1 MTANLSPTIWISCW
15 PSMPEEMIRQA
26 VLVTIAVMALLSIDA
41 RSDVPDAD
49 RHEVLRLLDYLR
61 NSGCAMERNGK
72 IYESEDAYSHVRRK
86 YEYFRDEILT
96 SEDFIEYSA
105 SKSTMSGKYYR
116 VFCKDEPAVLTRDWL
131 LEELRNYRERP
142 HD

>member
-1 MTANLSPTIWISCW
+1 MTENPSRTIWISCW
-15 PSMPEEMIRQA
+15 PGMPEKMIRQA

-49 RHEVLRLLDYLR
+49 RHEVLHLLDHLR

-72 IYESEDAYSHVRRK
+72 RYEGEGAYSHVRRK

-105 SKSTMSGKYYR
+105 SRSTMSGKYYR

-142 HD
+142 RD